1 MVSLPQVSRGIITF
15 IEKELIFKA
24 DSKKQFVMWFI
35 IPQIPKKTEQ
45 LFNSY
50 KNNIVIKDFITS
62 EGIDIE
68 NLYKYSKEAIKK
80 VGNMEL
86 FGVVLNEQDID
97 KIYEYITKAIV

>member
-15 IEKELIFKA
+15 IEKELILKA

-35 IPQIPKKTEQ
+35 IPQVPKKTEQ

-50 KNNIVIKDFITS
+50 KDNIVIKDFITDD
-62 EGIDIE
+62 GIDIE
-68 NLYKYSKEAIKK
+68 NLYKYSKEAIRK

-86 FGVVLNEQDID
+86 FGIVLNEQDID
-97 KIYEYITKAIV
+97 RIYEYITRAIV